1 LEDFSSPEAEDVLD
15 DLAEMVLRR
24 GGEVKIIPSQY
35 MPTDTGL
42 ASIYRF

>member
-1 LEDFSSPEAEDVLD
+1 MLD

-24 GGEVKIIPSQY
+24 GGAVKIIPSLY
-35 MPTDTGL
+35 MRTDSGI